1 MSHLKKTILPILLT
15 GIWLNVAITIGWLF
29 ILEGY
34 WIEKYNS
41 LNLVF
46 PTGLINN
53 ITWMIWGFM
62 LATIVFILSK
72 KFNTVL
78 ERSEQDIT
86 AVNLERNIARLL
98 TLPENAAGLFMESV
112 TYNDNHIP
120 IEILYSYYRGDK
132 YRFEIELGRY
142 RLEENGTNHFSA
154 II

>member
-1 MSHLKKTILPILLT
+1 MSHLKKTILPILLI

-72 KFNTVL
+72 KFNKLQTTLLVWFVAFPMMWIIVWNVGVL
-78 ERSEQDIT
+78 PTEM
-86 AVNLERNIARLL
+86 LL
-98 TLPENAAGLFMESV
+98 FNVPFTLIV
-112 TYNDNHIP
+112 TYIGAL
-120 IEILYSYYRGDK
+120 ICK
-132 YRFEIELGRY
+132 
-142 RLEENGTNHFSA
+142 RLST
-154 II
+154 